1 MVKVY
6 RELGTRQ
13 QAEGEENRRV
23 IAELRREVQELRG
36 RDEADEMVAEA
47 ELAGTR
53 KGRSFE
59 ERVHNAIDRIA
70 SGRGDVAQHVGDAP
84 GEGGSKKGD
93 TVVEVGAADG
103 PVRGRIVFEDKDEQL
118 SKNRAWAELNG
129 AMTERD
135 ADFAVLVVAGEER
148 IPSGREQLHEYE
160 GNKLI
165 IAVDGE
171 EPDEVGLELAYR
183 YARCRVLMARDHT
196 LEVDAGGVRDAAESA
211 RAALK
216 RANSVRLA
224 LTNIDKSSKKAREGV
239 EAIVADVEAD
249 LTRIE
254 SLIAAAAEAEV
265 ETEAG
270 EEPAD

>member
-1 MVKVY
+1 MV
-6 RELGTRQ
+6 E
-13 QAEGEENRRV
+13 
-23 IAELRREVQELRG
+23 I
-36 RDEADEMVAEA
+36 
-47 ELAGTR
+47 
-53 KGRSFE
+53 
-59 ERVHNAIDRIA
+59 
-70 SGRGDVAQHVGDAP
+70 
-84 GEGGSKKGD
+84 
-93 TVVEVGAADG
+93 GAADG

-129 AMTERD
+129 AMAERD

-165 IAVDGE
+165 IAVDRE
-171 EPDEVGLELAYR
+171 EPDEIGLELAYR

-196 LEVDAGGVRDAAESA
+196 LEVDAGGVRDAAEAA

-224 LTNIDKSSKKAREGV
+224 LTNIDKSSEKAREGV

-254 SLIAAAAEAEV
+254 SLVAAAAEAEADDGSGRRARRLGQQQV
-265 ETEAG
+265 VLRARPVGADRELAAAG
-270 EEPAD
+270 AGAGSGHRVVALLERDLQAADRARADLVAGGVGRAARARVSTRRPTGWRS